1 MSLTSPGMNSSNFD
15 AGLVEEQAA
24 ARAQG
29 FTRDGWIFLAL
40 AAAITVLRTYSRW
53 SMVGWK
59 GFQADDLLVWLALVS
74 GTPSRGWKGDPMW
87 PLKLET
93 R

>member
-1 MSLTSPGMNSSNFD
+1 MNNLKMSFTSLGPNSTDFD

-24 ARAQG
+24 ARAEG
-29 FTRDGWIFLAL
+29 FTRDGWIFLGL

-53 SMVGWK
+53 TMVGWK

-74 GTPSRGWKGDPMW
+74 
-87 PLKLET
+87 ECVCVCCYC
-93 R
+93 